1 MQYHELT
8 VGQWAEVSR
17 TITEADLVLYA
28 GITGDTNPLH
38 VNAEWSAN
46 SRFGGRIAHGLLTAG
61 LLSTVL
67 GTRLP
72 GAGAV
77 YLNQTLAFRR
87 PVYPGD
93 TITARAEVV
102 ELLVEKRQ
110 VRLATRISN
119 HKGDVVLEGEAL
131 MLVDDRPDPWPVG
144 GAAVEADVP
153 RTEVH
158 AAVVLEGLV
167 RWE

>member
-1 MQYHELT
+1 MQYHELS

-38 VNAEWSAN
+38 VNAEWSAD

-77 YLNQTLAFRR
+77 YLSQTLAFRR
-87 PVYPGD
+87 PVFPGD

-102 ELLVEKRQ
+102 ELLVAKRQ
-110 VRLATRISN
+110 VRLATAIAN
-119 HKGDVVLEGEAL
+119 QKGEVVLEGEAL
-131 MLVDDRPDPWPVG
+131 MLVDDRPDPWPMGGSAADG
-144 GAAVEADVP
+144 GASRDPSPPA
-153 RTEVH
+153 T
-158 AAVVLEGLV
+158 VLEGLV